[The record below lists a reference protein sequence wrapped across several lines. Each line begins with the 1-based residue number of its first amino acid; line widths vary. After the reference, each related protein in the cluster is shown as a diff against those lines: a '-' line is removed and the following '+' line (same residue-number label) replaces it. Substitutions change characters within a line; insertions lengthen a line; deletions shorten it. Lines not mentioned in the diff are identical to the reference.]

1 MLMAVKRIIIA
12 SLVSTLFFVSCTH
25 SGKTNPESKTDDTL
39 SNSNETDMK
48 SYISMFEIPA
58 TDISRA
64 IHFYQALLDINI
76 EKMEIE
82 GMQMG
87 ILPYEGQMVTG
98 VIIQGD
104 GYNPSADG
112 VTLYLNAGENLQVIL
127 DKVEKNGGQILVPKT
142 AHADE
147 SGYFAIFLDS
157 EGNKMA
163 LNSPE

>member
-1 MLMAVKRIIIA
+1 MALKSIVFAVVGFVMCFA
-12 SLVSTLFFVSCTH
+12 SC
-25 SGKTNPESKTDDTL
+25 N
-39 SNSNETDMK
+39 NSNRTNSEASAHDTITKSKGENMK

-64 IHFYQALLDINI
+64 ISFYQALLDIKI
-76 EKMEIE
+76 EKMDVE

-98 VIIQGD
+98 FIIQAD
-104 GYNPSADG
+104 GYKPSADG
-112 VTLYLNAGENLQVIL
+112 VTMYLNAGENLQVVL
-127 DKVEKNGGQILVPKT
+127 DRVEKNGGQIILPKT

-147 SGYFAIFLDS
+147 SGYFALFLDS

-163 LNSPE
+163 LNSRN

>member
-1 MLMAVKRIIIA
+1 MAGKKTILTT
-12 SLVSTLFFVSCTH
+12 LVSFIALVSCNNSDKPNAIPNTA
-25 SGKTNPESKTDDTL
+25 DTL
-39 SNSNETDMK
+39 TTSKVENMK

-64 IHFYQALLDINI
+64 IHFYQALLEIKI
-76 EKMEIE
+76 EKMDVE
-82 GMQMG
+82 GMKMG

-98 VIIQGD
+98 VIIQAD
-104 GYNPSADG
+104 GYKPSADG
-112 VTLYLNAGENLQVIL
+112 VTMYLNAGENLQVVL
-127 DKVEKNGGQILVPKT
+127 DRVEKNGGKILVPKT

-163 LNSPE
+163 LHSPK

>member
-1 MLMAVKRIIIA
+1 MTIKEIILA
-12 SLVSTLFFVSCTH
+12 SVVSALCFGSCTNPD
-25 SGKTNPESKTDDTL
+25 KTISEAETEDTL
-39 SNSNETDMK
+39 TNLKGEDMN

-64 IHFYQALLDINI
+64 INFYQALLDIKI
-76 EKMEIE
+76 EKMDVE

-87 ILPYEGQMVTG
+87 ILPYEGQMVPG
-98 VIIQGD
+98 VIIQAEGNKPSGD
-104 GYNPSADG
+104 G
-112 VTLYLNAGENLQVIL
+112 VIIYLNAGENLQVVL
-127 DKVEKNGGQILVPKT
+127 DRVEKNDGQIVVPKT

-163 LNSPE
+163 LNSPK

>member
-1 MLMAVKRIIIA
+1 MAFKKIVLA
-12 SLVSTLFFVSCTH
+12 SLISSMCFVSCNN
-25 SGKTNPESKTDDTL
+25 SNKANSEAPVEDTL
-39 SNSNETDMK
+39 TNSKEKDMK

-64 IHFYQALLDINI
+64 INFYQTLLDIQI
-76 EKMEIE
+76 ERMDVE

-87 ILPYEGQMVTG
+87 ILPFEGQMIHG
-98 VIIQGD
+98 VIIQAD
-104 GYNPSADG
+104 GYKPSSDG
-112 VTLYLNAGENLQVIL
+112 VTMYLNAGQNLQVVL
-127 DKVEKNGGQILVPKT
+127 DRVEKNGGQILVPKT

-163 LNSPE
+163 LNSPN

>member
-1 MLMAVKRIIIA
+1 MAVKGMILA
-12 SLVSTLFFVSCTH
+12 SLVSAICFVSCTN
-25 SGKTNPESKTDDTL
+25 SDRTNSEATTKDTL
-39 SNSNETDMK
+39 TNSKVKDMK

-64 IHFYQALLDINI
+64 INFYQALLDIKI
-76 EKMEIE
+76 EKMDVE

-98 VIIQGD
+98 VIIKADGD
-104 GYNPSADG
+104 KPSADG
-112 VTLYLNAGENLQVIL
+112 VTLYLNAGDNLQAVL
-127 DKVEKNGGQILVPKT
+127 DRVEKNGGKIIVPKT

-163 LNSPE
+163 LNSPN

>member
-1 MLMAVKRIIIA
+1 MTVKGIILA
-12 SLVSTLFFVSCTH
+12 SIVSVMCFVSCNN
-25 SGKTNPESKTDDTL
+25 SGKTNSAPTTKDTL
-39 SNSNETDMK
+39 TNSKAINMK

-64 IHFYQALLDINI
+64 INFYQALLDIKI
-76 EKMEIE
+76 EKMDVE

-98 VIIQGD
+98 VIIKAE
-104 GYNPSADG
+104 GYKPSAGG
-112 VTLYLNAGENLQVIL
+112 VTIYLNGGDNLQINL
-127 DKVEKNGGQILVPKT
+127 DKVEKNGGKVITPKT
-142 AHADE
+142 AHADG

-163 LNSPE
+163 LNSPN

>member
-1 MLMAVKRIIIA
+1 MAVKGMILA
-12 SLVSTLFFVSCTH
+12 SLVSAICFVSCTN
-25 SGKTNPESKTDDTL
+25 SYRTNSEATTKDTL
-39 SNSNETDMK
+39 TNSKVKDMK

-64 IHFYQALLDINI
+64 INFYQALLDIKI
-76 EKMEIE
+76 EKMDVE

-98 VIIQGD
+98 VIIKADGD
-104 GYNPSADG
+104 KPSADG
-112 VTLYLNAGENLQVIL
+112 VTLYLNAGDNLQAVL
-127 DKVEKNGGQILVPKT
+127 DRVEKNGGKIIVPKT

-163 LNSPE
+163 LNSPN

>member
-1 MLMAVKRIIIA
+1 MTVKRIILA
-12 SLVSTLFFVSCTH
+12 SMVSAMCFVSCNN
-25 SGKTNPESKTDDTL
+25 SGKTNSEIPTQDTL
-39 SNSNETDMK
+39 TNSKGKDMK

-64 IHFYQALLDINI
+64 INFYQALLGIKI
-76 EKMEIE
+76 EKMDVE

-98 VIIQGD
+98 VIIQAD
-104 GYNPSADG
+104 GYKPSADG
-112 VTLYLNAGENLQVIL
+112 VTMYLNAGENLQVVL
-127 DKVEKNGGQILVPKT
+127 DRVEKNGGQIILPKT

-163 LNSPE
+163 LNSPK